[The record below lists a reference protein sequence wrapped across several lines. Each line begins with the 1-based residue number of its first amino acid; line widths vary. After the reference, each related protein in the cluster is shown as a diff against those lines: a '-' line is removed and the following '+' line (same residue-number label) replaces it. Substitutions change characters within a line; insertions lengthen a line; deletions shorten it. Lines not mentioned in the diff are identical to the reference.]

1 MSDFA
6 LPQSATAGAPTVQV
20 LFFAQLSRQA
30 GVNELN
36 ATIAPASNVRTLAT
50 QLEQEYGL
58 DLAGCMVAINEEYAD
73 PERILEN
80 GDEVA
85 FLPPVA
91 GGAGDNDDPRTHNT
105 QHTPYCTHCELT
117 EESLHIE
124 TAAAFIQHES
134 CGAQAYF
141 VGTVRSPNDG
151 QAVQHIDYEAFVPMA
166 QRVMHQAADLMRA
179 KHGHLRIFVQHRL
192 GRLLPA
198 EASILIGVASP
209 HRQAALDAC
218 SDLIEYFK
226 RELPVWK
233 YEQGKHT
240 EGWVTGQTVHDTL

>member
-6 LPQSATAGAPTVQV
+6 LPQSATAGAPIVQV

-36 ATIAPASNVRTLAT
+36 ITIAPASNIRTLAT

-58 DLAGCMVAINEEYAD
+58 DLTGCMVAINEEYAD
-73 PERILEN
+73 PERILED

-91 GGAGDNDDPRTHNT
+91 GGADNNGDA
-105 QHTPYCTHCELT
+105 CTHCELT

-124 TAAAFIQHES
+124 TASAFIQHES

-166 QRVMHQAADLMRA
+166 QRVMQQATELMRA

-209 HRQAALDAC
+209 HRQAALEAC

-226 RELPVWK
+226 QELPVWK

-240 EGWVTGQTVHDTL
+240 EGWVTGHTAHDTL